1 MFSRYTSPLNFFI
14 VSILSALMI
23 FAGCA
28 GSNKSDPEPQV
39 PQEVLALTA
48 KYDLT
53 MMQCP
58 DRIWYNYNWADLKV
72 IFVYPDSDWSWAW
85 DASADEIERISTK
98 KLAKLDKGTINKSF
112 HFFEWDEQAAM
123 SLIVEEGDDKFAWLF
138 YFGVHEFFHNQGQK
152 GWKGQHG
159 RMTAYPFEW
168 EPRLYRRM
176 MFDNLKRFLE
186 HEHPVDLG
194 RARYWYDRWA
204 QDAYEVGETTDGYE
218 GTAKYVDRLAEVVW
232 ELGCSATDDQ
242 LRTRTYEKI
251 NAEFGH
257 PTSGKILNLASE
269 GYEIGALAA
278 FILRFSGQPL
288 ASWNA
293 RMALGDTPVEV
304 LLEDVTPVPEEAP
317 VQLLEMF
324 KQTADRL
331 NEELTLVDQAISRWG
346 DQAFVRLVTDWDFI
360 ESNLSPSMFLY
371 SKDLELELFPLGL
384 DHPCSS
390 PEHRSEYRLKKDA
403 VLLLDL
409 TPACAQPAGFVT
421 LVPQDSLHLINGTA
435 DISTPTVEGRITGE
449 LKADPDGFLYFCVE

>member
-39 PQEVLALTA
+39 PQAVSALTA

-72 IFVYPDSDWSWAW
+72 IFAYPSGDWSWAW
-85 DASADEIERISTK
+85 DASSDHIERISNKVLVLDNIK
-98 KLAKLDKGTINKSF
+98 KPYD
-112 HFFEWDEQAAM
+112 FFEWNEQAAM
-123 SLIVEEGDDKFAWLF
+123 SLNMENEAEEDDDKTAWLF

-152 GWKGQHG
+152 DWKKQRG

-186 HEHPVDLG
+186 HEHPLDLG
-194 RARYWYDRWA
+194 RARYWYDQWA

-242 LRTRTYEKI
+242 LRTRTYEKV
-251 NAEFGH
+251 NAEFGY
-257 PTSGKILNLASE
+257 PTSGEIMNLAAE
-269 GYEIGALAA
+269 GYEMGALAA
-278 FILRFSGQPL
+278 FILRFSGQSL
-288 ASWNA
+288 ATWNA

-304 LLEDVTPVPEEAP
+304 LLKDVTPVPEEAP
-317 VQLLEMF
+317 LQLIEMF
-324 KQTADRL
+324 KQAADRL
-331 NEELTLVDQAISRWG
+331 NKEQTLVDLAISRWG
-346 DQAFVRLVTDWDFI
+346 DPAFVRLVTTDSKFI
-360 ESNLSPSMFLY
+360 KSGALPI
-371 SKDLELELFPLGL
+371 
-384 DHPCSS
+384 C
-390 PEHRSEYRLKKDA
+390 
-403 VLLLDL
+403 
-409 TPACAQPAGFVT
+409 
-421 LVPQDSLHLINGTA
+421 
-435 DISTPTVEGRITGE
+435 
-449 LKADPDGFLYFCVE
+449 